1 MFIVSLSKWS
11 LTFKIIPG
19 VPPRIDLIL
28 LVLICRV
35 TPNNYKV
42 VGRAGVKYVL
52 SNTNT
57 NTLFLRVSNTN
68 TNLYKYTGENLIK
81 YKYKYSPSNTNTNTN
96 THWGRD
102 KIAAILQMTYSNSL
116 YCKKIVSNFTEN
128 CFQRSNLPQASIGS
142 DNGLA
147 LSRQQAIIWPM
158 MAQLTDA

>member
-1 MFIVSLSKWS
+1 MSSVWSSNSSFVHTVSYPS
-11 LTFKIIPG
+11 TAF
-19 VPPRIDLIL
+19 IL
-28 LVLICRV
+28 LS
-35 TPNNYKV
+35 
-42 VGRAGVKYVL
+42 RAGVKYVL

-57 NTLFLRVSNTN
+57 NTNTFFLGVSKYK
-68 TNLYKYTGENLIK
+68 YKYTGENLIKYK

-102 KIAAILQMTYSNSL
+102 KIAAILQMTYSKSL
-116 YCKKIVSNFTEN
+116 YCKKIVSNFTES

-158 MAQLTDA
+158 MAQFTDA